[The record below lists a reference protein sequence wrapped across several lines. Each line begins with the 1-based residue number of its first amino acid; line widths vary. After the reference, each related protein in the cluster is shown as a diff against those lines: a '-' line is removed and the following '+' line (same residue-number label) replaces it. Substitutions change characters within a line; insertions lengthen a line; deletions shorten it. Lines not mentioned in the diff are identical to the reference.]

1 MGEVIQLRDFQRREE
16 RDAALVRMAKEVMG
30 QIPAPAWEPIGPNA
44 IYHYADDKIYFC
56 DPYDTAPSEMPPVQP
71 YFAPTED
78 PA

>member
-30 QIPAPAWEPIGPNA
+30 IL
-44 IYHYADDKIYFC
+44 
-56 DPYDTAPSEMPPVQP
+56 DTAPSEMPPVQP
-71 YFAPTED
+71 YFAPEKD